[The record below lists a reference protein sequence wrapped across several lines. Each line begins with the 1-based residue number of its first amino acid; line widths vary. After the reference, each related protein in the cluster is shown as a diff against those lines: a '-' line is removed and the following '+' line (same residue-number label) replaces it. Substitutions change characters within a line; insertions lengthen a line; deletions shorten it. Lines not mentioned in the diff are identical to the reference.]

1 MADLVWV
8 VMNYGKHSHCLL
20 VHTLTRENPTM
31 PVKRTYADH
40 GDACAAA
47 HGMELIGDRWTHP
60 VLREL
65 LLGPKRF
72 GELQTSVR
80 GITPAVLSARLRELE
95 ASGLVEKV
103 VLPPPARVA
112 AYAASAWARDLLP
125 IFEDLARWAHRS
137 PTWLPEG
144 KGLTPDAAV
153 QSMLTMA
160 PATAF
165 DPPLLVELHL
175 RDARVPEAEGY
186 AYALRWSERLAIV
199 HGTQPDA
206 AASVSGDSTTWIGVL
221 YQGVP
226 LDRVVVEGDVEV
238 VQRLVGAW
246 VTAAPPPAPA

>member
-1 MADLVWV
+1 
-8 VMNYGKHSHCLL
+8 
-20 VHTLTRENPTM
+20 M

-47 HGMELIGDRWTHP
+47 HAMELIGDRWTHP

-65 LLGPKRF
+65 MLGPKRF
-72 GELQTSVR
+72 GELESSVR

-112 AYAASAWARDLLP
+112 AYGVTAWARDLQP
-125 IFEDLARWAHRS
+125 IFEQLALWAHRS
-137 PTWLPEG
+137 PTWSPEG
-144 KGLTPDAAV
+144 KGLTPDGAV

-160 PATAF
+160 PDRGF
-165 DPPLLVELHL
+165 DPPLEVELHL
-175 RDARVPEAEGY
+175 HDARVPGDEGY
-186 AYALRWSERLAIV
+186 TYALAWSDRLTIGR
-199 HGTQPDA
+199 GTQPDA

-226 LDRVVVEGDVEV
+226 LDQVAVEGDVEV
-238 VQRLVGAW
+238 VRRLAGAW
-246 VTAAPPPAPA
+246 LTAAPPPAPR

>member
-1 MADLVWV
+1 
-8 VMNYGKHSHCLL
+8 
-20 VHTLTRENPTM
+20 M
-31 PVKRTYADH
+31 PAKRTYADH

-72 GELQTSVR
+72 GELETAVR

-112 AYAASAWARDLLP
+112 AYAATAWAEGLLP

-137 PTWLPEG
+137 PTWSPEG

-153 QSMLTMA
+153 QSMMTMA
-160 PATAF
+160 PPVTF
-165 DPPLLVELHL
+165 DAPLLAELRLH
-175 RDARVPEAEGY
+175 DARVPDDEGY
-186 AYALRWSERLAIV
+186 TYALRWDDRLSIAR
-199 HGTQPDA
+199 GTQVDA
-206 AASVSGDSTTWIGVL
+206 AASISGDSTTWIGVL

-226 LDRVVVEGDVEV
+226 LDRMAVEGDAGV
-238 VQRLVGAW
+238 VRRLV
-246 VTAAPPPAPA
+246 AAFADALSYHAS

>member
-1 MADLVWV
+1 
-8 VMNYGKHSHCLL
+8 
-20 VHTLTRENPTM
+20 M

-47 HGMELIGDRWTHP
+47 HAMELIGDRWTHP
-60 VLREL
+60 LLREL

-72 GELQTSVR
+72 GELEVSVR

-112 AYAASAWARDLLP
+112 AYAATAWARDLLP

-137 PTWLPEG
+137 SAWSPEG

-153 QSMLTMA
+153 QSMMTMA
-160 PATAF
+160 PPIAL
-165 DPPLLVELHL
+165 DPPLRLELHL
-175 RDARVPEAEGY
+175 HDARVPDAEAY
-186 AYALRWSERLAIV
+186 SYALRWDDRLTIV
-199 HGTQPDA
+199 RGTQPDA

-226 LDRVVVEGDVEV
+226 LNQMAVEGDVEV
-238 VQRLVGAW
+238 VQCLIGAW
-246 VTAAPPPAPA
+246 VTAAPPPGVR